1 MDNGRHAAAYA
12 FLKSSHVTYGARLY
26 CRAAELREAIRQYA
40 RHNFLSYPCL
50 QAASLNAALAATP
63 GARLANV
70 KQKRGNVVTM
80 FVDGLHVEIPAGPD
94 PSLIPAGP
102 QTAARP
108 ETAVRPETPQE
119 ASPVVLEK
127 DVQRMLQQQLCGSEV
142 EVATPCGRAD
152 LVLHS
157 LKTVVEIKAARN
169 WCHGLGQ
176 VLAYGGHFPAYH
188 RVLQLFGPLPT
199 GVSLQ
204 RIKDTCGAH
213 GVQVWIWPH
222 SQPES

>member
-1 MDNGRHAAAYA
+1 MPWDMMDDDMHTAAHA

-63 GARLANV
+63 GARLAPV
-70 KQKRGNVVTM
+70 KQKRGNVNTM

-102 QTAARP
+102 QTA
-108 ETAVRPETPQE
+108 ETPQE
-119 ASPVVLEK
+119 ASAVLEK

-176 VLAYGGHFPAYH
+176 VLAYGDHFPAYH

>member
-1 MDNGRHAAAYA
+1 MHTAAHA

-63 GARLANV
+63 GARLAPV
-70 KQKRGNVVTM
+70 KQKRGNVNTM

-102 QTAARP
+102 QTA
-108 ETAVRPETPQE
+108 VRPGDGGDATGSLAGRPRKGR
-119 ASPVVLEK
+119 AAL
-127 DVQRMLQQQLCGSEV
+127 QLCGSEV

-176 VLAYGGHFPAYH
+176 VLAYGDHFPAYH

-222 SQPES
+222 SQPESLS